1 MKQAKEVL
9 KTDET
14 EIKGGSREGGTIR
27 LHLANLESG
36 L

>member
-1 MKQAKEVL
+1 MKQVKEVL

-14 EIKGGSREGGTIR
+14 EIKRGRWRVEQLGIN
-27 LHLANLESG
+27 LVNLESG